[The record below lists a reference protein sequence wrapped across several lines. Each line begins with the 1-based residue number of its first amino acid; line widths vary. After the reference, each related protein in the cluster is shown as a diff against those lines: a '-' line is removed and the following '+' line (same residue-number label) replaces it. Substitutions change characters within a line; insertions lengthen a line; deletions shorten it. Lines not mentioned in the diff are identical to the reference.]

1 MFFYQILLI
10 LLKNNLK
17 RALVSVINDLSTDQ
31 RVDKVCK
38 TLQKCGYIVLLV
50 GRKRKNSLPMEN
62 RMYKTHRM
70 KLIFEKEAVFYAEFN
85 IRLFFFLLFH
95 KSDILISNDLDT
107 LLPNFLISKIK
118 RIPLVYDSHEYFIG
132 VPELEKNG
140 FARKIWLAI
149 EKWIFPKL
157 KHVFTVNQS
166 IAELYQKQYNININ
180 IVRNIPLKRLTTISK
195 TREELGLPMDKK
207 IIILQGAGINI
218 DRGVEELVQSMQWI
232 KNSILLIIG
241 NGDII
246 ESLKTKT
253 DELQL
258 NEKVKFINRLTYNE
272 LINYTA
278 NADLG
283 LTVDKDSNL
292 NYKFSLPNK
301 LFDYISAGIPVLASN
316 LPEVKRIVEK
326 YKVGEILYSHKPEI
340 MAQTIENMLNNKEK
354 LLEYKAN
361 TKIAATE
368 LCWENEEIELNKV
381 YNLYN

>member
-1 MFFYQILLI
+1 M
-10 LLKNNLK
+10 LKNNLK

-38 TLQKCGYIVLLV
+38 TLKKCGYNVLLV
-50 GRKRKNSLPMEN
+50 GRKKKNSLPMEN

-118 RIPLVYDSHEYFIG
+118 KIPLVYDSHEYFIG

-207 IIILQGAGINI
+207 ILILQGAGINI

-258 NEKVKFINRLTYNE
+258 NEKVKFINRLSYNE

-326 YKVGEILYSHKPEI
+326 YKVGEILYSHNPEI

-368 LCWENEEIELNKV
+368 LCWENEEKELNKV

>member
-1 MFFYQILLI
+1 M
-10 LLKNNLK
+10 LKNNLK

>member
-1 MFFYQILLI
+1 M
-10 LLKNNLK
+10 LKNNLK

-50 GRKRKNSLPMEN
+50 GRKKKNSLPMEN

>member
-1 MFFYQILLI
+1 M
-10 LLKNNLK
+10 LKNNLK

-38 TLQKCGYIVLLV
+38 TLKKCGYNVLLV
-50 GRKRKNSLPMEN
+50 GRKKKNSLPMEN

>member
-1 MFFYQILLI
+1 M
-10 LLKNNLK
+10 LKNNLK

-38 TLQKCGYIVLLV
+38 TLKKCGYNVLLV
-50 GRKRKNSLPMEN
+50 GRKKKNSLPMEN

-381 YNLYN
+381 HNLYN

>member
-1 MFFYQILLI
+1 M
-10 LLKNNLK
+10 K

-38 TLQKCGYIVLLV
+38 TLKKCGYNVLLV
-50 GRKRKNSLPMEN
+50 GRKKKNSLPMEN

-118 RIPLVYDSHEYFIG
+118 KIPLVYDSHEYFIG

-207 IIILQGAGINI
+207 ILILQGAGINI

-258 NEKVKFINRLTYNE
+258 NEKVKFINRLSYNE

-326 YKVGEILYSHKPEI
+326 YKVGEILYSHNPEI

-368 LCWENEEIELNKV
+368 LCWENEEKELNKV